1 MEEDEWD
8 EHPLRHADQIIHCLQ
23 KVNLKYKQSSN
34 GTVTSA
40 APSCSAAQLTAV
52 RGTGGHNT
60 AAAAE
65 YTDNTRL
72 TIKTIIY
79 RVQLY
84 LHKM

>member
-40 APSCSAAQLTAV
+40 APSCSAAQLTDLYFYDNPAKNGGV
-52 RGTGGHNT
+52 SWPSRGCMASCSG
-60 AAAAE
+60 
-65 YTDNTRL
+65 
-72 TIKTIIY
+72 
-79 RVQLY
+79 
-84 LHKM
+84 

>member
-1 MEEDEWD
+1 MEEDEGD

-52 RGTGGHNT
+52 RGTGGHTT

-65 YTDNTRL
+65 YSHSTQHQIDNL
-72 TIKTIIY
+72 NY
-79 RVQLY
+79 
-84 LHKM
+84 H